1 MIVLEAHRIGKYYGS
16 EPVLEEISARIA
28 RGEKVGLI
36 GANGCGKSTLLKLI
50 AGVEEP
56 SEGTLVRP
64 GGSSVGYLAQD
75 LQYGQ
80 GNTVEGEVAS
90 VFGPIEAMGRALEQL
105 EGAMGRAEGAA
116 LDPLVEQYG
125 ELAARFEQA
134 GGYDYQHRIE
144 TVLQG
149 LRLTQLRQRP
159 VHLLSGGEKNIV
171 ALAKILLQEP
181 DILLLDEPANH
192 LDFAGLEWLEG
203 FLKAYE
209 KTVILVSHNRYLLDR
224 VVQRILEIEDRRLT
238 AYEGNYSLYRAEKLK
253 NLLLQRAAYDDQQK
267 EIRRMEA
274 MVKRF
279 EHWAHITED
288 IRHARQA
295 RSKQKALDRI
305 ERIERPDLDR
315 KRIDPRFEVQGK
327 SGHIALDVKGYARS
341 FGATVLFED
350 AHMLMTY
357 GERVG
362 LLGANGS
369 GKSTLFKE
377 IATQASW
384 DHPVLRI
391 GPQVRLGYYSQEHE
405 TLNLERS
412 IMDDVR
418 RQQGLTRDQAF
429 GVLSRFLFSWPDM
442 DRTIGTLSGGEKSR
456 VQLAKLMLS
465 EANFLLLDEPTNHLD
480 IQSRERVEEALE
492 EFSGTLLIISHD
504 RYFLDRIVE
513 RVVEVD
519 RRQLRDYEGSFSYY
533 WARKKS
539 AVNGT
544 APRPAKKQKAVRP
557 VAPGR
562 GQVVGA
568 EKLEAKI
575 EKLEGE
581 KMAVEGDL
589 AAAYRRRDFKQGDRL
604 GRKLR
609 LLEEEIGAL
618 YEAWER
624 AV

>member
-1 MIVLEAHRIGKYYGS
+1 MIVLEAHQIGKYYGS
-16 EPVLEEISARIA
+16 EPVLEEISGKIA

-36 GANGCGKSTLLKLI
+36 GENGCGKSTLLKLI
-50 AGVEEP
+50 AGIEDI
-56 SEGTLVRP
+56 SEGTLVLP
-64 GGSSVGYLAQD
+64 GDGNVGYLAQE

-80 GNTVEGEVAS
+80 DNSVEEEVAS
-90 VFGPIEAMGRALEQL
+90 VFGPVEEMGRQLQQLEQAMGQ
-105 EGAMGRAEGAA
+105 AEGAA
-116 LDPLVEQYG
+116 LDQLMQQYG
-125 ELAARFEQA
+125 ELSSGFEQA

-144 TVLQG
+144 TVLHG
-149 LRLTQLRQRP
+149 LRLTSMRQRP

-203 FLKAYE
+203 FLRAYE
-209 KTVILVSHNRYLLDR
+209 KTVVLVSHNRYLLDR
-224 VVQRILEIEDRRLT
+224 VVGRIWEIEDRRLT
-238 AYEGNYSLYRAEKLK
+238 EYDGNYSLYRAEKLK
-253 NLLLQRAAYDDQQK
+253 NLLLQKAAYDAQQK
-267 EIRRMEA
+267 ELRRMEA

-279 EHWAHITED
+279 EHWAHITDNE
-288 IRHARQA
+288 RHARQA
-295 RSKQKALDRI
+295 RNKQKALDRI
-305 ERIERPDLDR
+305 ERIDRPDLDR
-315 KRIDPRFEVQGK
+315 KRIDPRFEAGDK
-327 SGHIALDVKGYARS
+327 GGHIALEVKGYNRS
-341 FGATVLFED
+341 FGETVLFQD
-350 AHMLMTY
+350 ARMLMTY

-384 DHPVLRI
+384 DHPVLRV
-391 GPQVRLGYYSQEHE
+391 GPKVRLGYYSQEHE
-405 TLNLERS
+405 TLDLDQS
-412 IMDDVR
+412 IIEDVR
-418 RQQGLTRDQAF
+418 RQQGLSKDQAF
-429 GVLSRFLFSWPDM
+429 GILSRFLFSWQDM

-465 EANFLLLDEPTNHLD
+465 DANFLLLDEPTNHLD
-480 IQSRERVEEALE
+480 IHSRERVEEALE
-492 EFSGTLLIISHD
+492 EFDGTILVISHD

-519 RRQLRDYEGSFSYY
+519 GRGLQDYEGGFSYY
-533 WARKKS
+533 WGRKKS
-539 AVNGT
+539 AANGS
-544 APRPAKKQKAVRP
+544 AGRPVKKQKAVRP
-557 VAPGR
+557 ASPQRSLG
-562 GQVVGA
+562 GA
-568 EKLEAKI
+568 DELEAKI

-581 KMAVEGDL
+581 KRGLEEDL
-589 AAAYRRRDFKQGDRL
+589 AHAYRRRDFKQGDRL

-618 YEAWER
+618 YEAWEE